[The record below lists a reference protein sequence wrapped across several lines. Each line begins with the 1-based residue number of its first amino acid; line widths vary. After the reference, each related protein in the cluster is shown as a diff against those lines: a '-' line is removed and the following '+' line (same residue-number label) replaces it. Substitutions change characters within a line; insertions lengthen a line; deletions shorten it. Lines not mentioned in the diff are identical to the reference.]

1 MANVAQQ
8 TPSPAP
14 LAIRVPNRNSSL
26 RYLLQF
32 TMNRHSSSE
41 VRTCFELFTSLRMDL
56 NSDTVWHLAQLPEAI
71 RTKLLKDMS
80 AISYVAETCLK
91 GVLLS
96 VQESVEPSSTKRK
109 LSASTMAAIRGK
121 DKIIA
126 MKDKLITKLQQRC
139 AQLKKRLPKM
149 STTTS
154 FFKRV

>member
-1 MANVAQQ
+1 
-8 TPSPAP
+8 
-14 LAIRVPNRNSSL
+14 
-26 RYLLQF
+26 
-32 TMNRHSSSE
+32 
-41 VRTCFELFTSLRMDL
+41 MDL

-80 AISYVAETCLK
+80 AISHVAETRLK

-126 MKDKLITKLQQRC
+126 MKEN
-139 AQLKKRLPKM
+139 
-149 STTTS
+149 
-154 FFKRV
+154 